1 MDIVASLMA
10 AFNADPLGAIL
21 LVGIGLVLGIIID
34 KALSMSM
41 MGGCV

>member
-1 MDIVASLMA
+1 LDIVASLMA
-10 AFNADPLGAIL
+10 AFNADPIGAL
-21 LVGIGLVLGIIID
+21 LLIAIGVVLGIIID